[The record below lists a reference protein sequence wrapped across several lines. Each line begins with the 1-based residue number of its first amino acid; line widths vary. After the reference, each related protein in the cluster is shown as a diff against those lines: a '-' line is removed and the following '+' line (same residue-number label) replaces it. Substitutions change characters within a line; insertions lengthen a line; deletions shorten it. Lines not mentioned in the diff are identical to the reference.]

1 MNLNMYFFLFKKVW
15 ISVFEKSKM
24 PLIIFLIPKPKTQN
38 PFSSSVVH
46 SAASCLKTPYI
57 RSILLWSVFL
67 SYFSVLFRLGFLF
80 HLLSFTF
87 LFFLFLFIKFPSS
100 SSASF
105 HAVLLRVKTPL
116 FINMLCVNIAF
127 EKKKKID
134 LKCGSC
140 EVFCFIAFVSPV
152 CSGSWNFSYLCLL
165 C

>member
-1 MNLNMYFFLFKKVW
+1 MPCSFFL
-15 ISVFEKSKM
+15 KSQKC
-24 PLIIFLIPKPKTQN
+24 PWIIFLYSKAQN
-38 PFSSSVVH
+38 IFSPSVQVVH

-152 CSGSWNFSYLCLL
+152 CSGSWNFSYLGLL